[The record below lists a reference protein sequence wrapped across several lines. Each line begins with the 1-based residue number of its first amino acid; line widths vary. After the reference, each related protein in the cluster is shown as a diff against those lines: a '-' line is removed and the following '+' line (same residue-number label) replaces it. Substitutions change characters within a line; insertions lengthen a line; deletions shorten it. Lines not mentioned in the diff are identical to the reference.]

1 MIVWT
6 RIMIE
11 IFPVCLCGN
20 LIQGYTSTIENI
32 YQYISYPYFNLFD
45 KNFCG
50 GYSGVC
56 CNSFGSSKKWF
67 LEYVFPS
74 IWFLH
79 KIILILI
86 HLIAFWDN
94 RSALSIQGIVIIW
107 IKKQKGKDDQ
117 DNTKSPQRIV
127 MTVSYRTIC
136 IS

>member
-45 KNFCG
+45 QKFYVT
-50 GYSGVC
+50 YSDG
-56 CNSFGSSKKWF
+56 F
-67 LEYVFPS
+67 LEYVFTS
-74 IWFLH
+74 IWLLH
-79 KIILILI
+79 KIMLILI
-86 HLIAFWDN
+86 YLITFWDN
-94 RSALSIQGIVIIW
+94 RIALSIKSIVIIW
-107 IKKQKGKDDQ
+107 IKKKKGKDDQ
-117 DNTKSPQRIV
+117 DNTKTSQRIV
-127 MTVSYRTIC
+127 MTVSYRAIC

>member
-50 GYSGVC
+50 GYSG
-56 CNSFGSSKKWF
+56 
-67 LEYVFPS
+67 EYVFPS

-79 KIILILI
+79 KILLILI
-86 HLIAFWDN
+86 HLIAF
-94 RSALSIQGIVIIW
+94 
-107 IKKQKGKDDQ
+107 
-117 DNTKSPQRIV
+117 
-127 MTVSYRTIC
+127 
-136 IS
+136 